1 MGYTLDFSPV
11 FDAFGA
17 LLWGLW
23 LSVRLASVSMAIG
36 VVIAIVLA
44 LGKLSGGR
52 AIRLAINAYIEI
64 VRNTPLLVQVF
75 FVYFALPVMTGL
87 RLRPDA
93 AATLALVINAAAY
106 MTEII
111 RAGIE
116 SIDRGQIEAGL
127 ALGLRRWQVFRLIVL
142 RPALRVVFPALGS
155 QFNVLLLGTS
165 VVSAISATEL
175 THEAEYIN
183 ALTYRSFEVYS
194 VVGVIYFVT
203 SWAFSVL
210 FGLAERRLFAYPD
223 AR

>member
-11 FDAFGA
+11 FDAFGS
-17 LLWGLW
+17 LMLGLW
-23 LSVRLASVSMAIG
+23 LSVRLASMATAIG
-36 VVIAIVLA
+36 LVIAIVLA
-44 LGKLSGGR
+44 LSKLNGGR
-52 AIRLAINAYIEI
+52 AVRLAINAYIEI

-75 FVYFALPVMTGL
+75 FVYFALPVTGL

-93 AATLALVINAAAY
+93 AAMLALVINAAAY

-111 RAGIE
+111 RAGIQ
-116 SIDRGQIEAGL
+116 SIHRGQTEAGS
-127 ALGLRRWQVFRLIVL
+127 ALGLRRLQVFRLIVL
-142 RPALRVVFPALGS
+142 RPALRAVFPALAS

-165 VVSAISATEL
+165 VVSAIAANEL

-183 ALTYRSFEVYS
+183 SLTYRSFEVFI

-210 FGLAERRLFAYPD
+210 FGVAERWLFAYPD
-223 AR
+223 SQ

>member
-11 FDAFGA
+11 FDAFGS
-17 LLWGLW
+17 LMLGLW
-23 LSVRLASVSMAIG
+23 LSIRLAAVASAIG
-36 VVIAIVLA
+36 LGIAIVLA
-44 LGKLSGGR
+44 FGKLNGGR
-52 AIRLAINAYIEI
+52 AVRLSINAYIEI

-75 FVYFALPVMTGL
+75 FVYFALPVTGL

-111 RAGIE
+111 RAGIQ
-116 SIDRGQIEAGL
+116 SIHRGQIEAGL
-127 ALGLRRWQVFRLIVL
+127 ALGLRRLQVFRRIVL
-142 RPALRVVFPALGS
+142 RPALRAVFPALAS

-165 VVSAISATEL
+165 VVSAIAANEL

-183 ALTYRSFEVYS
+183 SLTYRSFEVFI
-194 VVGVIYFVT
+194 VVGVIYFLT

-210 FGLAERRLFAYPD
+210 FGVVERWLFAYPD
-223 AR
+223 TQ